1 VSVYVQQATAN
12 SYGFPTA
19 GIDALR
25 EEYLW
30 NVAQLRADL
39 FLSAKEWH
47 DAEETLRHNH
57 KRDCTQE
64 WKAIKAQARSDFF
77 SRYFREN

>member
-1 VSVYVQQATAN
+1 MQQVTAN
-12 SYGFPTA
+12 SYGLPTA

-30 NVAQLRADL
+30 KVAQLRDDPS
-39 FLSAKEWH
+39 LSVKEWH
-47 DAEETLRHNH
+47 EAVETLRRNH

-64 WKAIKAQARSDFF
+64 WKAIKAQAYSRRS
-77 SRYFREN
+77 